1 VAADRIIAAIDIGT
15 TKICVLVG
23 RVSQGRPIQILGM
36 GIMPAY
42 GLSKGVITDIEQAS
56 ESIREAIRKAE
67 RPSGYTIRSAY
78 VSVGGA
84 HIGSQ
89 NCDGVAAIGRGD
101 RPIIRDDLD
110 RALEN
115 ARAIPLPH
123 NRQILHSIPREY
135 TIDEQ
140 SNIRNPLGKIGYRLE
155 VEAHVVTGSRTAIQN
170 IVRCVEDN
178 NVQTSEIVLQ
188 PLASCEAVLTDDERK
203 QGVALVDI
211 GGGTT
216 DLAIVFG
223 GGFWETKVF
232 PVGGNHISNDIG
244 WALHVPFPAAEDA
257 KVRYGHAV
265 AAEVSEGEELEMP
278 VFGGEGHQRFSRR
291 RVCELVEE
299 RVTEMLEMVHKHIHD
314 VGVADYLAAGIVLTG
329 GCADLSG
336 IRTVAERVFGMPVRL
351 GSPQSM
357 AGRFESLTNPKFATA
372 VGLLEWGRK
381 KTLAEPAVM
390 PEGEAGPD
398 GGFWWWL
405 RNTLNRLAP

>member
-1 VAADRIIAAIDIGT
+1 MAQDRIIAGIDIGT
-15 TKICVLVG
+15 TKICALVG
-23 RVSQGRPIQILGM
+23 RVTPGRPIQILGT
-36 GIMPAY
+36 GIMPAN
-42 GLSKGVITDIEQAS
+42 GLSKGVITDIDQAT

-67 RPSGYTIRSAY
+67 RPSGFSIRSAY

-140 SNIRNPLGKIGYRLE
+140 RNIKNPLGMIGYRLE
-155 VEAHVVTGSRTAIQN
+155 VEAHVITGSRTAIQN
-170 IVRCVEDN
+170 IAHCVEAND
-178 NVQTSEIVLQ
+178 VQIAEIVLQ

-203 QGVALVDI
+203 QGVALIDI

-265 AAEVSEGEELEMP
+265 AAEVDSGDEIDMP
-278 VFGGEGHQRFSRR
+278 VFGGEGHQRFSRQQI
-291 RVCELVEE
+291 CTLIEE
-299 RVTEMLEMVHKHIHD
+299 RVTEMFETVNKHVHD

-336 IRTVAERVFGMPVRL
+336 IRTVAERVFQMPVRL
-351 GSPQSM
+351 GAPQSM
-357 AGRFESLTNPKFATA
+357 AGRFESLANPKFSTA

-381 KTLAEPAVM
+381 KIQAEPPTVQD
-390 PEGEAGPD
+390 GELGAE

>member
-1 VAADRIIAAIDIGT
+1 MAGDRIIAAIDIGT
-15 TKICVLVG
+15 TKICALVG
-23 RVSQGRPIQILGM
+23 RVQQGRPIQILGM
-36 GIMPAY
+36 GIVPAD
-42 GLSKGVITDIEQAS
+42 GLSKGVITDIEQAT

-101 RPIIRDDLD
+101 RPIVRDDLD

-123 NRQILHSIPREY
+123 NRQILHSIPRTY

-140 SNIRNPLGKIGYRLE
+140 ANIKNPLGMIGYRLE
-155 VEAHVVTGSRTAIQN
+155 VEAHVITGSRTAIQN
-170 IVRCVEDN
+170 IVRCVEQCD
-178 NVQTSEIVLQ
+178 VEPIEIVLQ
-188 PLASCEAVLTDDERK
+188 PLASCEAVLTDDERR

-244 WALHVPFPAAEDA
+244 WALHVPFMAAEEA

-265 AAEVSEGEELEMP
+265 AAEVPSTDEIEMP
-278 VFGGEGHQRFSRR
+278 VFGGEGHQRFSRQQM
-291 RVCELVEE
+291 CALIED
-299 RVTEMLEMVHKHIHD
+299 RVTEMFAMVHKHIHD

-336 IRTVAERVFGMPVRL
+336 IRTVAERVFDMPVRL
-351 GSPQSM
+351 GSPQST
-357 AGRFESLTNPKFATA
+357 AGRFESLTDPKFATA

-381 KTLAEPAVM
+381 KMQAEPSVTQD
-390 PEGEAGPD
+390 D
-398 GGFWWWL
+398 GNADSGFWWWL
-405 RNTLNRLAP
+405 RSALNRLAP